1 MRVVRDLEWQGPVPA
16 GEGEY
21 GEFFAAAAEGR
32 LLIQQCPQCGHRQH
46 YPRALCTACAAE
58 PEWLEAAGTGT
69 VHTYTIV
76 RQYGVPA
83 FAELPYVL
91 AMVDLPE
98 GVRMFGGLTG
108 IDPEA
113 VEIGMAVTAYA
124 RTYDDDHAMVFWEP
138 SQ

>member
-1 MRVVRDLEWQGPVPA
+1 MRVVRDLQWQGPVPA

-32 LLIQQCPQCGHRQH
+32 LLIQQCPECGHRQH
-46 YPRALCTACAAE
+46 YPRAICTACGAE
-58 PEWLEAAGTGT
+58 PEWMEAAGTGT
-69 VHTYTIV
+69 VYTYTVV
-76 RQYGVPA
+76 RQFGVPA

-91 AMVDLPE
+91 AMIDLPE

-113 VEIGMAVTAYA
+113 VEIGMPVTAYA
-124 RTYDDDHAMVFWEP
+124 RTYDDIHAMVFWEP
-138 SQ
+138 A

>member
-32 LLIQQCPQCGHRQH
+32 LLIQQCPQCGNRQH

-58 PEWLEAAGTGT
+58 PEWMEAAGTGN
-69 VHTYTIV
+69 VYTYTIV

-113 VEIGMAVTAYA
+113 
-124 RTYDDDHAMVFWEP
+124 
-138 SQ
+138 